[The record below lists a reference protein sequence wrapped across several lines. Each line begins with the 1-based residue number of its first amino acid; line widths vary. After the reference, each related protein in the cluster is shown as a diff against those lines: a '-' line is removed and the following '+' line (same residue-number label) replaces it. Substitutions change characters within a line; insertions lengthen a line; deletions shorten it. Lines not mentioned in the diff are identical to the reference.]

1 MSELLLA
8 GCDAQARLCQNLQ
21 DAPLGRVAWNRL
33 LQKSET
39 KSIFL
44 TWQWL
49 SSWWEAFREGAD
61 LYAFAVERDSDLIG
75 IAPLLVR
82 RYGGTRTVE
91 FLGMGSSDYADFIAS
106 EEDKPDV
113 IRAVFDALMKRRDR
127 WDRISL
133 RHLPEKSSTA
143 KLLSGIVL
151 PGSWEFRREVESQ
164 CPALSIE
171 ASPSF
176 AEACTRKKSLV
187 RHTRYFERLGPLEF
201 YHALDVDEILDRL
214 PDFYEQHRDRRFLAG
229 DQSLFDDPRHRRFYE
244 RMIPTLIESGTL
256 RFSVLRWK
264 DEVLA
269 YHLGFLHDGI
279 FTWYKPT
286 FNVDYAKYSPGEVLL
301 QKLLESALAEN
312 VRLFDF
318 TVGDEA
324 FKERFA
330 NVKNANLRV
339 EIGPRRLV
347 PFRARARN
355 RTKSYVKANHPK
367 LFAALKARAQASER
381 ADIPEHLSQ
390 VVTTRPVGARRLG
403 VAPPSSGVVSHVLW
417 RAAPMQPVPSE
428 FSAQW
433 ARYSHLKLITR
444 REGLQ
449 PAFLHACIEKM
460 NRGERAVV
468 AIWAE
473 RPVALA
479 WLAPDGPAA
488 IRNAGFDATQV
499 PAGAAV
505 LTDSY
510 LALDLRGSPRRETL
524 PPALLTFLAAEGVT
538 ALYGIQD
545 TRLPAPAISQCGAR
559 LIPLAR
565 RLVVP
570 FWRWRMESRKRFD
583 AA

>member
-1 MSELLLA
+1 MSDLLVA

-61 LYAFAVERDSDLIG
+61 LYAFAVERDNDLIG
-75 IAPLLVR
+75 IAPLVLR
-82 RYGGTRTVE
+82 RHDGVRTVE

-106 EEDKPDV
+106 EDDKPDV

-127 WDRISL
+127 WDRIRL
-133 RHLPEKSSTA
+133 RYLPEKSSTA

-151 PGSWEFRREVESQ
+151 PPSWEFRREVEAV
-164 CPALSIE
+164 CPALSVE

-187 RHTRYFERLGPLEF
+187 RHARYFERLGPLEF
-201 YHALDVDEILDRL
+201 YHAMDVDEILDRL

-244 RMIPTLIESGTL
+244 RMIPALIEAGTL

-264 DEVLA
+264 DEILA
-269 YHLGFLHDGI
+269 YHLGFLHDGT

-330 NVKNANLRV
+330 NVKNANLAI
-339 EIGPRRLV
+339 EIGPRRAV
-347 PFRARARN
+347 PLGERARAHAKR
-355 RTKSYVKANHPK
+355 YVKARHPR
-367 LFAALKARAQASER
+367 LFATLKSRAEAAER
-381 ADIPEHLSQ
+381 GDVPEHLSQ
-390 VVTTRPVGARRLG
+390 VVTTRPVGSRRLPI
-403 VAPPSSGVVSHVLW
+403 APPTSGVVSQVLW

-428 FSAQW
+428 FGAQW
-433 ARYSHLKLITR
+433 AKYSHLKLITR

-449 PAFLHACIEKM
+449 PAFLHACIEKLH
-460 NRGERAVV
+460 RGERAVV

-479 WLAPDGPAA
+479 WLAPDGAA
-488 IRNAGFDATQV
+488 VVRAAGFDAAQI

-538 ALYGIQD
+538 ALYGVQD
-545 TRLPAPAISQCGAR
+545 TRLPAPAIAQCGAR
-559 LIPLAR
+559 LIPMAR

-570 FWRWRMESRKRFD
+570 FWRWRMESHKRFD